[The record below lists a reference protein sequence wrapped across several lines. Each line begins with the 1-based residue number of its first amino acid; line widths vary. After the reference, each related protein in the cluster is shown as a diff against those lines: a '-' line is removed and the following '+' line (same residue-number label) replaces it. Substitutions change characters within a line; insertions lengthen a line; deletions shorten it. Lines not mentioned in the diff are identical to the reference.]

1 MNSAIRAA
9 LYSAVL
15 FPGCGQ
21 LYLKHY
27 KKGFI
32 FIISTL
38 SGMLSLGC
46 VIIAAGLSIIKS
58 APFKKGS
65 VQFADVIS
73 VTVKALQSINFNYF
87 ILMILL
93 MMALWILSIADAY
106 QTGKKQEKDSIADAA
121 KTSTSESS

>member
-1 MNSAIRAA
+1 MNPAIRAA

-21 LYLKHY
+21 LYLKRY
-27 KKGFI
+27 KKGII
-32 FIISTL
+32 FILSTL
-38 SGMLSLGC
+38 SGMLSLGW

-73 VTVKALQSINFNYF
+73 VTVKAFQAINFNYF

-106 QTGKKQEKDSIADAA
+106 QTGKKQETDSITDDA
-121 KTSTSESS
+121 KTSNSESS